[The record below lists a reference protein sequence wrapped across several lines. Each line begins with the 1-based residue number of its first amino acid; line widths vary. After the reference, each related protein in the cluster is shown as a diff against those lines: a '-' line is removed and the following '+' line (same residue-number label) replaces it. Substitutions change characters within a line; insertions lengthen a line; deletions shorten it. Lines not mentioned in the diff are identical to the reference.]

1 MRRYKILR
9 AIVKPFVKVLLRYKV
24 ENKGKIPDIPFVLCA
39 NHVSLVD
46 PVILACAFKK
56 PVRFMA
62 KSELNKGPVGFVL
75 RQLEVVYVNREQ
87 ADLGA
92 IRQCV
97 GSLKDGTSVGIFP
110 QGTRVEGQAKAEQA
124 LDGIA
129 MICALGKTGAL
140 PVALIYKKGRPK
152 LFGRTRVVVG
162 DFIPVE
168 ELSAAGDR
176 AAQSKYIFGKVC
188 EMIDNG

>member
-1 MRRYKILR
+1 MRRYKVIR
-9 AIVKPFVKVLLRYKV
+9 AFALPFVKFFLRYKL
-24 ENKGKIPDIPFVLCA
+24 ENKEKIPDIPFVLCA
-39 NHVSLVD
+39 NHVSLAD
-46 PVILACAFKK
+46 PVILACAFKT

-62 KSELNKGPVGFVL
+62 KSELNKGALGFVL

-97 GSLKDGTSVGIFP
+97 GSLKEGTSVGIFP
-110 QGTRVEGQAKAEQA
+110 QGTRVEGQARAEQA

-152 LFGRTRVVVG
+152 LFRRTRVVVG

-168 ELSAAGDR
+168 ELASVGDR
-176 AAQSKYIFGKVC
+176 AAQSRYIFGKVC